1 MHTRAYIIEL
11 PKQRPEKSVVF
22 EFLVFKRREA
32 VKRTRYIKILYAPHY
47 TSRHY
52 TYCGRCTQLNYKL
65 VHFHRMIR
73 NYYNFFGRY
82 TLR

>member
-22 EFLVFKRREA
+22 ELFVCKRREA
-32 VKRTRYIKILYAPHY
+32 VKRTLYIKILYPPHY

-52 TYCGRCTQLNYKL
+52 LLRSLYATKL
-65 VHFHRMIR
+65 QISTFPPHD
-73 NYYNFFGRY
+73 
-82 TLR
+82 T